1 MAHSLEITATAKCEI
16 DEALAWRARRSI
28 HAAVRWYVKLMA
40 VIRSLS
46 DDPEQWGLAPESE
59 WYPGIRQRLVGR
71 RHHQYRILFKVL
83 GDTVYILRIRHGS
96 RNLLGPDDW

>member
-1 MAHSLEITATAKCEI
+1 MAYLVEITATAKSEI

-28 HAAVRWYVKLMA
+28 RGAIGWYVKLMA

-59 WYPGIRQRLVGR
+59 WYPGIRQRLAGK
-71 RHHQYRILFKVL
+71 RHHQYRILFKIQ
-83 GDTVYILRIRHGS
+83 GDTVYILRVRHGS
-96 RNLLGPDDW
+96 QDLLSSDDL